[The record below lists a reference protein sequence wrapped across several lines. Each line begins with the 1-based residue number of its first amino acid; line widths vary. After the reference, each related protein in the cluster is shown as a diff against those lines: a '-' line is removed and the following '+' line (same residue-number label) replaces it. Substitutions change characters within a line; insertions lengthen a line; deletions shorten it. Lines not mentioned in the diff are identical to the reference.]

1 MESERRTFIPD
12 IALSVNTTL
21 IFDTST
27 GLLSNNTDP
36 DARNLSAYSI
46 GIVHRELSRCDLDCV
61 FPEHYAR
68 VPLKFPQGFNVQL
81 TQDEMISNDWRIVRS
96 IIPKIAPLHYLATS
110 YHLSRVKAP
119 DPYVAGSGTSIEQ
132 GRMGCQS
139 HQDRHI
145 TSLVSRDTWNSS
157 CPQNRLYED
166 CYAPVRS
173 RRTGISRSTNLQD
186 NTTTIHMYWVE
197 STTIP
202 EGVEI
207 DPREEIPLYRTRA
220 RTTPFLQISSD
231 DIKTEESKEFIER
244 MDTCSQWVMSQSGDE
259 SSGVGYLKVPT
270 E

>member
-46 GIVHRELSRCDLDCV
+46 GIVHRELSS
-61 FPEHYAR
+61 
-68 VPLKFPQGFNVQL
+68 GFNVQL